1 MLLAYARDFT
11 AGALCA
17 EITEVARNGVELM
30 RLIHHSMNKTAP
42 PPSFRV
48 SKEEG
53 QEEYLA
59 PGGHSMV
66 ALFTVLPTALRERH
80 ETAGTVDAS
89 TWTFIRAVREL
100 PEGMALNVKVDK
112 RTKQGGNTTPET
124 VLTLGVAP
132 LVLQLIAGAP
142 TLAIVLQNARAVLGY
157 QVRLPSIC
165 INCVNHIDEPCMMK
179 PRPVQDWH
187 VRAKILCTRLV
198 ILQGLKEVARFC
210 TACQQ
215 VSALAVEYCKEL
227 ATARGKVCNSQGAW
241 YPSKGTHADAVY
253 IGGYE

>member
-53 QEEYLA
+53 QEEYLG

-80 ETAGTVDAS
+80 ETAGTVEAS

-100 PEGMALNVKVDK
+100 PEGLALNLKVDR
-112 RTKQGGNTTPET
+112 RTKKTGKTTTEAVIT
-124 VLTLGVAP
+124 QGVAP

-142 TLAIVLQNARAVLGY
+142 TLAIVLQNTRAVLGY
-157 QVRLPSIC
+157 KVRQPSKC
-165 INCVNHIDEPCMMK
+165 TQCVN
-179 PRPVQDWH
+179 
-187 VRAKILCTRLV
+187 RL
-198 ILQGLKEVARFC
+198 A
-210 TACQQ
+210 
-215 VSALAVEYCKEL
+215 
-227 ATARGKVCNSQGAW
+227 
-241 YPSKGTHADAVY
+241 
-253 IGGYE
+253 